1 LQALQPPGIQGFL
14 TLEQYEFLRGQ
25 IYGTREM
32 GLQMR
37 EVPEMREYVQRLKL
51 EGHNL
56 AIISSRGNKK
66 SDPGKI
72 EIAREWMELHNLSIP
87 FVGVGEGVSK
97 VDACRGL
104 DAYIDDDLDKLE
116 PLVGRVSNLFLFS
129 WDYNLHIPAE
139 KIAKRVNSWKHF
151 YGEISKLK
159 QKD

>member
-1 LQALQPPGIQGFL
+1 MKIGLDFDGVISDCGALKSYGLKKIFGIALPPKKVKREIIVNEGFL

-72 EIAREWMELHNLSIP
+72 
-87 FVGVGEGVSK
+87 
-97 VDACRGL
+97 
-104 DAYIDDDLDKLE
+104 
-116 PLVGRVSNLFLFS
+116 
-129 WDYNLHIPAE
+129 
-139 KIAKRVNSWKHF
+139 
-151 YGEISKLK
+151 
-159 QKD
+159 